1 MKSIEKLAIIFIILW
16 ILSVVL
22 NLIVPFIRIMPF
34 IREIIEQYPY
44 MMSMGYIFSSILR
57 LIVHIGIGIW
67 LFILARREKATPWI
81 WLFFG
86 LFTGLA
92 AAVLFF
98 VMKVYQSV
106 RPADSMEQAQAKG

>member
-1 MKSIEKLAIIFIILW
+1 MKSIEKLAIVFIILW
-16 ILSVVL
+16 TLSLVV
-22 NLIVPFIRIMPF
+22 NVITPYIQ
-34 IREIIEQYPY
+34 EITRQYP
-44 MMSMGYIFSSILR
+44 SIRFMGFTFSSILR
-57 LIVHIGIGIW
+57 LIVNIGIGIW

-86 LFTGLA
+86 LFAGLV

-98 VMKVYQSV
+98 VMKVYESL

>member
-1 MKSIEKLAIIFIILW
+1 MKSIEKLAIILIILW
-16 ILSVVL
+16 ILSSVL
-22 NLIVPFIRIMPF
+22 TLIMPF
-34 IREIIEQYPY
+34 IREIIRQYPY
-44 MMSMGYIFSSILR
+44 TMFMSYTVSSILR
-57 LIVHIGIGIW
+57 LIVNIGIGIW
-67 LFILARREKATPWI
+67 LFILARREKSTPWI

-86 LFTGLA
+86 LFAGLV